1 VAVDNLPE
9 SFGQRMRERMPAHN
23 LWRGPTSAP
32 TLSRNAHDA
41 LWDEMRARLRSFDQQ
56 RVPAHKPP
64 GWAPSDLIA
73 KAASARS
80 AAAVVVTGLLLLAA
94 LVELLR

>member
-1 VAVDNLPE
+1 MAVDNLPE

-56 RVPAHKPP
+56 RVPARRTVLWSPP
-64 GWAPSDLIA
+64 DLIT
-73 KAASARS
+73 KAAGARS
-80 AAAVVVTGLLLLAA
+80 AAAVIVTGLLLLAA